1 MNLTIGRFIP
11 LNSWMEKRDP
21 RIKII
26 AMLFLIIATFI
37 DVGFIGYAIIGSL
50 IILGLFLS
58 KINVMMIVRSMR
70 AMLFMMIFLFIVNSL
85 VIKTG
90 PVLINLGFIKIY
102 TDSIIQTLYII
113 VRLVLM
119 ISLTTILT
127 VSTKPM
133 DLTFGIEDLLAPF
146 KIIKVPSHEI
156 AMIISIALRFIPTLL
171 DEANRIMKAQASRG
185 VDFQEGSIKE
195 KIGSILALI
204 IPLFASSFQRAEEL
218 ADAMEAR
225 GYNPGEKRTRY
236 RVYTIDIQDIM
247 MTLITALVLIS
258 FIVYRIVL

>member
-1 MNLTIGRFIP
+1 
-11 LNSWMEKRDP
+11 
-21 RIKII
+21 
-26 AMLFLIIATFI
+26 
-37 DVGFIGYAIIGSL
+37 
-50 IILGLFLS
+50 
-58 KINVMMIVRSMR
+58 VMMIVRSMR